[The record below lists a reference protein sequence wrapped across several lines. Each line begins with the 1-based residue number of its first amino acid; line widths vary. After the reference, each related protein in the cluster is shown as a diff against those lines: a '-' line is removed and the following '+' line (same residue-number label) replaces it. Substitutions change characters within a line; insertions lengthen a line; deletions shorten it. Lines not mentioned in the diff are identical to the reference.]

1 MTHEDDRR
9 ILTSIPYKEG
19 EIKIIIAK
27 KDCELGNHYHKIK
40 TEKFRLLEGYCEYK
54 LDEIYDSMSK
64 TKPLLVHPNQ
74 NHSFAIKKDSILFC
88 ICSHPYDENDDYTD

>member
-9 ILTSIPYKEG
+9 TLTSIPYKDG

-40 TEKFRLLEGYCEYK
+40 TELFQLIEGTCSGIRDGHTFDLAISINYPVY
-54 LDEIYDSMSK
+54 
-64 TKPLLVHPNQ
+64 Q
-74 NHSFAIKKDSILFC
+74 NEVHSFTLKKDSILFC
-88 ICSHPYDENDDYTD
+88 ICSHPYDKNDDYEF